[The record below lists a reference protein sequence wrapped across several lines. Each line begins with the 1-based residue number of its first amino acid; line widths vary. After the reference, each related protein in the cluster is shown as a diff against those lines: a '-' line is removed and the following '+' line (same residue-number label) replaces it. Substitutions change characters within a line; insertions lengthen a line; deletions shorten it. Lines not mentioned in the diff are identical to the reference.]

1 MARKKIPSADRR
13 VLILAEAKS
22 IFAAKGF
29 DAATLQEIAKAA
41 KISEALIYR
50 HFPTKQ
56 GLYRAVLRLMI
67 REQNANFADLAL
79 LERNTNGVLTTLAAF
94 IEACLTPQNTRQ
106 MESVRILF
114 ASLAGDGKYAQLI
127 YRRAIRLTV
136 PFLDEALAA
145 ARAAGDLVGDPISA
159 TNGTLFVDHIGSMI
173 AAYRFTARTA
183 HTHEGNDA
191 ELLRQAV
198 TFCARGFGIRED
210 CINRFFDEYQASRPA
225 A

>member
-67 REQNANFADLAL
+67 REQNANFADLTL
-79 LERNTNGVLTTLAAF
+79 LERNTNGFLVSLITF
-94 IEACLTPQNTRQ
+94 MEACLNPQNTRQ

-114 ASLAGDGKYAQLI
+114 ASLAGDGRYAQLI
-127 YRRAIRLTV
+127 YRRAVRLTV
-136 PFLDEALAA
+136 PFLEDALAA
-145 ARAAGDLVGDPISA
+145 AHAAGELVGDPIPA
-159 TNGTLFVDHIGSMI
+159 ANIPLFVDHIGSMM
-173 AAYRFTARTA
+173 AAYRLTARTT
-183 HTHEGNDA
+183 HTHKGSDA

-198 TFCARGFGIRED
+198 TFCARGVGIRED
-210 CINRFFDEYQASRPA
+210 CITRFFDEYQASRPA